1 MEMVLMEEERKQTI
15 INEINYWKTH
25 QLLPNQYCDF
35 LLALYTEGEG
45 LSERNKETKQT
56 PYYLLFYFLDTLLI
70 LLPFFI
76 FQFTDNLLVQI
87 IGIVLTLCIAFA
99 MMKIFSR
106 HSGLQNSFAIMIF
119 FVVFL
124 FATVLWM
131 NDHIKLGWITY
142 LWIFINSISW
152 ITFGKLKKQFF
163 LQVAGVFIL
172 IILIIMLGF
181 NYF

>member
-1 MEMVLMEEERKQTI
+1 MDEERKQTI

-45 LSERNKETKQT
+45 AKEENREAKQA
-56 PYYLLFYFLDTLLI
+56 PYFLLFYFLNTLLI
-70 LLPFFI
+70 LLPFLI
-76 FQFTDNLLVQI
+76 FQAADDLFIQMV
-87 IGIVLTLCIAFA
+87 GIVVTQCIALIMIKF
-99 MMKIFSR
+99 FSR
-106 HSGLQNSFAIMIF
+106 HDGLQDSYAVMIF

-124 FATVLWM
+124 FSTVLWM
-131 NDHIKLGWITY
+131 NDYIRIWWTTY
-142 LWIFINSISW
+142 IWIFINSISW

-172 IILIIMLGF
+172 IILIIMFGF
-181 NYF
+181 YYF